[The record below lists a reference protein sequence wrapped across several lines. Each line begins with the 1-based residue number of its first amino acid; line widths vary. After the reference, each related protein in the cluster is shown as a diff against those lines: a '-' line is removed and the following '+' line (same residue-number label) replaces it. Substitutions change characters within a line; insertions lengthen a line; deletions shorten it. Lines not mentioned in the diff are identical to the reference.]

1 MIYCY
6 CSTLEL
12 MKRHKIIFVVS
23 FISVI
28 IWTACSS
35 ANNAGQYSNKKFFV
49 KPVCL
54 SVNGIQKDISI
65 KLLFEEAFDSH
76 KIELITREDMLSR
89 IENHIR
95 VIGVRLK
102 QSGRKF
108 SNAEDV
114 TNAVMN
120 EMKCVANMLSIN
132 LTLEKKDDSLMI
144 YRATWTNMPQPI
156 DFRRLVKPEV
166 KEINLTSLSYSLREN
181 IYSIVDS
188 ILNSNEL
195 K

>member
-1 MIYCY
+1 
-6 CSTLEL
+6 
-12 MKRHKIIFVVS
+12 MKHHKIIVVVS

-49 KPVCL
+49 KPVFL
-54 SVNGIQKDISI
+54 SVSGIQKDISI
-65 KLLFEEAFDSH
+65 KLLFEKAFNSH
-76 KIELITREDMLSR
+76 DVELITREDMLSR

-95 VIGVRLK
+95 IIGVRLK

-108 SNAEDV
+108 SNAEEV

-120 EMKCVANMLSIN
+120 EMKCVANMLTIN
-132 LTLEKKDDSLMI
+132 LILENRDDSLVI
-144 YRATWTNMPQPI
+144 YKANWTNMPQPI
-156 DFRRLVKPEV
+156 DFRRLVRLKV

-188 ILNSNEL
+188 ILYSKEL